1 MSKDTMISFRTT
13 EEFSKSLK
21 KYAKKNKVTLSGF
34 IDAVLQDFLQSQAGQ
49 DILLQDRRRFPRQ
62 HKAIPAIIS
71 GHNGSHKYFH
81 ASKITNLSLGGINL
95 VVPKKRQQ
103 QRSGRQG
110 TGKLR
115 CRVRPAAGGSPHHH
129 PMPGQAGFSDLRLL
143 SGWRQFRRHRPR
155 QLPGIAELSLLSLGG
170 TQSWRPGTPW
180 CSGAVFLVDRVDAVD
195 GMDWVDRVGQF
206 SSHLRRCVVSSC
218 HLGLKRRSRKRA

>member
-21 KYAKKNKVTLSGF
+21 KLAKKNKTTLSGF

-71 GHNGSHKYFH
+71 GYKAEQKHFL

-95 VVPKKRQQ
+95 VVPK
-103 QRSGRQG
+103 SGGNGALDDETLDTFEVVFALPQEDRPITIQCQG
-110 TGKLR
+110 R
-115 CRVRPAAGGSPHHH
+115 RVFQTQDSYQVGASFDDADLSSY
-129 PMPGQAGFSDLRLL
+129 QAL
-143 SGWRQFRRHRPR
+143 
-155 QLPGIAELSLLSLGG
+155 
-170 TQSWRPGTPW
+170 QSY
-180 CSGAVFLVDRVDAVD
+180 LY
-195 GMDWVDRVGQF
+195 
-206 SSHLRRCVVSSC
+206 
-218 HLGLKRRSRKRA
+218 

>member
-21 KYAKKNKVTLSGF
+21 KLAKKNKTTLSGF

-71 GHNGSHKYFH
+71 GYKAEQKHFL

-95 VVPKKRQQ
+95 VVPK
-103 QRSGRQG
+103 SGGNSALDDETLDSFEVVFALPQEDRPITIQCQG
-110 TGKLR
+110 RRIFQTQDSYQVGASFDDADL
-115 CRVRPAAGGSPHHH
+115 SSY
-129 PMPGQAGFSDLRLL
+129 QAL
-143 SGWRQFRRHRPR
+143 
-155 QLPGIAELSLLSLGG
+155 
-170 TQSWRPGTPW
+170 QSY
-180 CSGAVFLVDRVDAVD
+180 LY
-195 GMDWVDRVGQF
+195 
-206 SSHLRRCVVSSC
+206 
-218 HLGLKRRSRKRA
+218 

>member
-71 GHNGSHKYFH
+71 GRNGGNKYFH

-95 VVPKKRQQ
+95 VVPKNGNSELADKELGSFDVVFALPQENRPITIQCQGKRVFQTSDSYQ
-103 QRSGRQG
+103 VGASFDD
-110 TGKLR
+110 TDLD
-115 CRVRPAAGGSPHHH
+115 SY
-129 PMPGQAGFSDLRLL
+129 QAL
-143 SGWRQFRRHRPR
+143 
-155 QLPGIAELSLLSLGG
+155 
-170 TQSWRPGTPW
+170 QSY
-180 CSGAVFLVDRVDAVD
+180 LY
-195 GMDWVDRVGQF
+195 
-206 SSHLRRCVVSSC
+206 
-218 HLGLKRRSRKRA
+218 

>member
-71 GHNGSHKYFH
+71 GHNGAHKYFH

-95 VVPKKRQQ
+95 VVPKNGN
-103 QRSGRQG
+103 S
-110 TGKLR
+110 
-115 CRVRPAAGGSPHHH
+115 
-129 PMPGQAGFSDLRLL
+129 SDLADRELGCFDVVFAL
-143 SGWRQFRRHRPR
+143 PQEDRPITIQCQGKR
-155 QLPGIAELSLLSLGG
+155 VFQTSDCYQVGASFDDTDLDSYQAL
-170 TQSWRPGTPW
+170 QSY
-180 CSGAVFLVDRVDAVD
+180 LY
-195 GMDWVDRVGQF
+195 
-206 SSHLRRCVVSSC
+206 
-218 HLGLKRRSRKRA
+218 

>member
-34 IDAVLQDFLQSQAGQ
+34 IVAVLQDFLQSQAGQ

-71 GHNGSHKYFH
+71 GHNGAHKYFH

-95 VVPKKRQQ
+95 VVPKN
-103 QRSGRQG
+103 GND
-110 TGKLR
+110 
-115 CRVRPAAGGSPHHH
+115 
-129 PMPGQAGFSDLRLL
+129 SDLADKELGAFDVVFAL
-143 SGWRQFRRHRPR
+143 PQEDRPITIQCQGKR
-155 QLPGIAELSLLSLGG
+155 
-170 TQSWRPGTPW
+170 
-180 CSGAVFLVDRVDAVD
+180 VFQTSEDRK
-195 GMDWVDRVGQF
+195 
-206 SSHLRRCVVSSC
+206 SVV
-218 HLGLKRRSRKRA
+218 

>member
-81 ASKITNLSLGGINL
+81 ASKKTNLSLGGINL
-95 VVPKKRQQ
+95 VVPKNGTSSELADKELGAFDVVFALPQENRPITIQCQGKRVFQTSDCYQ
-103 QRSGRQG
+103 VGASFDD
-110 TGKLR
+110 TDLD
-115 CRVRPAAGGSPHHH
+115 SY
-129 PMPGQAGFSDLRLL
+129 QAL
-143 SGWRQFRRHRPR
+143 
-155 QLPGIAELSLLSLGG
+155 
-170 TQSWRPGTPW
+170 QSY
-180 CSGAVFLVDRVDAVD
+180 LY
-195 GMDWVDRVGQF
+195 
-206 SSHLRRCVVSSC
+206 
-218 HLGLKRRSRKRA
+218 